1 MVKFHIFEIKKQYFV
16 IRITLFEP
24 EDDLYDGDL
33 IEDDTEFPRV
43 YLRLF
48 TQEQNQEAEKSLE
61 EIQEEYYKY

>member
-33 IEDDTEFPRV
+33 IDDDTEFPRV

>member
-1 MVKFHIFEIKKQYFV
+1 LVKFHIFEIKKQYFV

-48 TQEQNQEAEKSLE
+48 TQRFKKNNISIEKKSKN
-61 EIQEEYYKY
+61 ISK

>member
-1 MVKFHIFEIKKQYFV
+1 LVKFHIFEIKKQYFV